1 MTKKSSP
8 LPPGCV
14 LRKANYSDT
23 LNLTQKHLKNL
34 GEMSSIFLVVLL
46 DIFPGILGLLFA
58 FLLQDLSLF
67 FFSVLMLIAS
77 PISSLIL
84 TWLILSMSSSRYWVI
99 ECNGCLVAYTK
110 FTISKEYSSVDSLFV
125 ESAWRKK
132 GLASCLIKRVIQE
145 APKPTYLKPIY
156 LICEKDLVRFYA
168 RFGFVSIPGKELPK
182 SLILWRLSLLG
193 NHSSIM
199 RYR

>member
-23 LNLTQKHLKNL
+23 LNLTQKHLKKL

-67 FFSVLMLIAS
+67 FSQF
-77 PISSLIL
+77 
-84 TWLILSMSSSRYWVI
+84 
-99 ECNGCLVAYTK
+99 
-110 FTISKEYSSVDSLFV
+110 
-125 ESAWRKK
+125 
-132 GLASCLIKRVIQE
+132 
-145 APKPTYLKPIY
+145 
-156 LICEKDLVRFYA
+156 
-168 RFGFVSIPGKELPK
+168 
-182 SLILWRLSLLG
+182 
-193 NHSSIM
+193 
-199 RYR
+199 